1 MNHLM
6 LLDVHK
12 DLSDNLDLTVCAND
26 FVSAMKTCPSIT
38 TVSSD

>member
-12 DLSDNLDLTVCAND
+12 DLSDNLDLTACAND
-26 FVSAMKTCPSIT
+26 FVSANENMP
-38 TVSSD
+38 